1 MARLILSLDNQ
12 TLAEY
17 NMTKERYTIGRL
29 PDNDVRIDNP
39 AVSGHHSLI
48 INILN
53 DSFLEDLNST
63 NGTYVN
69 GKLIKKHAL
78 QHGDVITI
86 GHHQLRFADEQ
97 ASETEQDEF
106 EKTMVIPSSQ
116 QNPALLAKAEA
127 AADVAVEAAAD
138 VAVEEAAASEAPAS
152 NQAAGVAQVAAAVM
166 LDPEDAAALEDN
178 KEVAQ
183 AADKPVAEKSVAEEP
198 VAEEP
203 VVSEPPAVQHARTT
217 VGVDPGTAPN
227 ALPLAKLQVLSGAF
241 AGRELELTKA
251 LTTLGR
257 PGIQVAAITRR
268 AEGYFIVHVESGEK
282 DDFPLVNGQPI
293 GAQARKLTDNDV
305 VQLAGV
311 KMGFFAS

>member
-1 MARLILSLDNQ
+1 MARLILSLDSQ
-12 TLAEY
+12 VLAEY
-17 NMTKERYTIGRL
+17 NMSKERYTIGRL

-86 GHHQLRFADEQ
+86 GHHQLRFSDQQVNEI
-97 ASETEQDEF
+97 EQDDF
-106 EKTMVIPSSQ
+106 EKTMVIPAGQ
-116 QNPALLAKAEA
+116 QNAQQLEKAEKAAEA
-127 AADVAVEAAAD
+127 AATEAAA
-138 VAVEEAAASEAPAS
+138 VERYDMKVDIPDRDPEPEPVAPAS
-152 NQAAGVAQVAAAVM
+152 IAPAPAPEPARQAPA
-166 LDPEDAAALEDN
+166 
-178 KEVAQ
+178 
-183 AADKPVAEKSVAEEP
+183 
-198 VAEEP
+198 
-203 VVSEPPAVQHARTT
+203 EPPHTATSA
-217 VGVDPGTAPN
+217 GIDPSNAPK

-268 AEGYFIVHVESGEK
+268 AEGYFIVHVESGEEG
-282 DDFPLVNGQPI
+282 DYPLVNGQPI

-311 KMGFFAS
+311 KMGFFCG

>member
-12 TLAEY
+12 VLAEY

-86 GHHQLRFADEQ
+86 GHHQLRFSDQQTNE
-97 ASETEQDEF
+97 SEQDEF
-106 EKTMVIPSSQ
+106 EKTMVIPAGQ
-116 QNPALLAKAEA
+116 QNAEQLAKAEKA
-127 AADVAVEAAAD
+127 AEAAA
-138 VAVEEAAASEAPAS
+138 AEAIAQEARPDI
-152 NQAAGVAQVAAAVM
+152 AAAVK
-166 LDPEDAAALEDN
+166 LDPEEAAALEDTPPPPPPR
-178 KEVAQ
+178 K
-183 AADKPVAEKSVAEEP
+183 
-198 VAEEP
+198 
-203 VVSEPPAVQHARTT
+203 EPPAHTATQAPAHSATQA
-217 VGVDPGTAPN
+217 GIDPATAPS

-257 PGIQVAAITRR
+257 PGVQVAAVTRR
-268 AEGYFIVHVESGEK
+268 AEGYYIVHVESGTE

-293 GAQARKLTDNDV
+293 GAQARKLEDNDV

-311 KMGFFAS
+311 KMGFFAA

>member
-12 TLAEY
+12 VLAEY
-17 NMTKERYTIGRL
+17 NMSKERYTVGRL
-29 PDNDVRIDNP
+29 PDNDVRIDNA

-69 GKLIKKHAL
+69 GKLVKKHAL

-86 GHHQLRFADEQ
+86 GHHQLRFSDEQ
-97 ASETEQDEF
+97 SGETDQDEF
-106 EKTMVIPSSQ
+106 EKTMVIPTGQ
-116 QNPALLAKAEA
+116 QNADQLARAEA
-127 AADVAVEAAAD
+127 AAEKAAAEAASKNQPDERARAES
-138 VAVEEAAASEAPAS
+138 VTAEAVKLYPDEAADLHEKPKPPHIGEKVPHTDTSYGINPADAP
-152 NQAAGVAQVAAAVM
+152 
-166 LDPEDAAALEDN
+166 
-178 KEVAQ
+178 K
-183 AADKPVAEKSVAEEP
+183 
-198 VAEEP
+198 
-203 VVSEPPAVQHARTT
+203 
-217 VGVDPGTAPN
+217 

-257 PGIQVAAITRR
+257 PGVQVAAITRR
-268 AEGYFIVHVESGEK
+268 AEGYYIVHVESGEE
-282 DDFPLVNGQPI
+282 DDFPLVNGQPT
-293 GAQARKLTDNDV
+293 GAQARKLQDNDV

>member
-12 TLAEY
+12 VLAEY
-17 NMTKERYTIGRL
+17 NMTKERYTVGRL

-86 GHHQLRFADEQ
+86 GHHQLRFADQ
-97 ASETEQDEF
+97 QISEPEQDEF
-106 EKTMVIPSSQ
+106 EKTMVIPAGQ
-116 QNPALLAKAEA
+116 QNADQLAKAEK
-127 AADVAVEAAAD
+127 AADMALAAVDEAGEGVRLD
-138 VAVEEAAASEAPAS
+138 PEEAAALEEEPKTPSLGEKMAEERAS
-152 NQAAGVAQVAAAVM
+152 HGATAAGI
-166 LDPEDAAALEDN
+166 DP
-178 KEVAQ
+178 
-183 AADKPVAEKSVAEEP
+183 S
-198 VAEEP
+198 
-203 VVSEPPAVQHARTT
+203 SI
-217 VGVDPGTAPN
+217 PN
-227 ALPLAKLQVLSGAF
+227 ALPMAKLQVLSGSF

-257 PGIQVAAITRR
+257 PGVQVAAITRR
-268 AEGYFIVHVESGEK
+268 KEGYYIVHVESGKEG
-282 DDFPLVNGQPI
+282 DYPLVNGQPI
-293 GAQARKLTDNDV
+293 GPQAKKLTDNDV

>member
-12 TLAEY
+12 VLAEY
-17 NMTKERYTIGRL
+17 NMTKERYTVGRL

-78 QHGDVITI
+78 QDGDVLTI
-86 GHHQLRFADEQ
+86 GHHQIRFEDEQ
-97 ASETEQDEF
+97 LNDPDQDEF
-106 EKTMVIPSSQ
+106 EKTMVIPSAQ
-116 QNPALLAKAEA
+116 QNAAQLAKAEQ
-127 AADVAVEAAAD
+127 AADDAAKAEAEAAP
-138 VAVEEAAASEAPAS
+138 EEDYSAAAASVKLDAEEAK
-152 NQAAGVAQVAAAVM
+152 
-166 LDPEDAAALEDN
+166 ALEDTP
-178 KEVAQ
+178 KKKSFGETVALTDTS
-183 AADKPVAEKSVAEEP
+183 AGIGPSN
-198 VAEEP
+198 
-203 VVSEPPAVQHARTT
+203 
-217 VGVDPGTAPN
+217 APS

-257 PGIQVAAITRR
+257 PGVQVAAITRR
-268 AEGYFIVHVESGEK
+268 KEGYYIVHVESGEE
-282 DDFPLVNGQPI
+282 DDFPLVNGKPI
-293 GAQARKLTDNDV
+293 GQQARKLSDNDV

-311 KMGFFAS
+311 KMGFFVS